1 MDNKNSFEEAF
12 AKLQEISD
20 KIEKESLT
28 LNESIALFEE
38 GVKLSA
44 YCSKILDECVMES
57 FLENGDLWSSKREYY
72 KEHSDG

>member
-1 MDNKNSFEEAF
+1 MMDNKISFEEAF

-28 LNESIALFEE
+28 LDESIALFEE

-44 YCSKILDECVMES
+44 YCSKILEEAKQKITKLSED
-57 FLENGDLWSSKREYY
+57 N
-72 KEHSDG
+72 

>member
-1 MDNKNSFEEAF
+1 MMDNKISFEEAF

-28 LNESIALFEE
+28 LDESIALFEE

-44 YCSKILDECVMES
+44 YCSKILEEAKQKITKLS
-57 FLENGDLWSSKREYY
+57 QSI
-72 KEHSDG
+72 

>member
-1 MDNKNSFEEAF
+1 MEEKKLSFEEAF

-28 LNESIALFEE
+28 LDESILLFEE

-44 YCSKILDECVMES
+44 YCSKILEEAKQKITKLS
-57 FLENGDLWSSKREYY
+57 EEN
-72 KEHSDG
+72 

>member
-1 MDNKNSFEEAF
+1 MDNKISFEEAF

-28 LNESIALFEE
+28 LDESIALFEE

-44 YCSKILDECVMES
+44 YCSKILEEAKQKITKLS
-57 FLENGDLWSSKREYY
+57 QSI
-72 KEHSDG
+72 

>member
-1 MDNKNSFEEAF
+1 MDNKISFEEAF

-28 LNESIALFEE
+28 LDESIALFEE

-44 YCSKILDECVMES
+44 YCSKILDEAKQKITKLSEG
-57 FLENGDLWSSKREYY
+57 N
-72 KEHSDG
+72 